1 MDKYVFKYITVK
13 KGGLEMLELL
23 APAGSPEG
31 VMAAVRNGADAVY
44 LGLSDFNARRNAKN
58 FTDED
63 FYKAAEYCRVRG
75 VKIYVTLNT
84 LVADREMN
92 RAVELARR
100 AWRLGADA
108 LLVQDLGLMQKVR
121 QAVPDM
127 PIHASTQMSVHNLE
141 GVKMAAAMGATRVV
155 LSRELSYDEI
165 AYICKHSPIE
175 IEVFVHGALCM
186 CYSGQCYMS
195 AVIGRRSGNR
205 GLCAQ
210 PCRLPYEA
218 SGRGSRY
225 PLSLKDNCLVKYI
238 DQLEACGVKCL
249 KIEGRMRRPEY
260 AAAVTGIYARAIK
273 GHKAPTQDDMQ
284 LLRDVFSRQGFTDG
298 YFKDSKGPK
307 MLGIREESDKKELPV
322 FSSIRKEYLHGEYQS
337 IPVRFAGVVKY
348 GEKAKLAAVDC
359 DGNTAF
365 AEGPEPEPAFSKE
378 LTRAAFQTQLCKTGG
393 TPYYCAEVKC
403 EVESGVALA
412 TSAINEMRRTVL
424 AEITEKRKPLGER
437 YEYDISEAQMLPNIE
452 EAPFLTVSVTKLS
465 QLSAAMADMAPKLL
479 YVPLTEIKGGEV
491 ALRPFLD
498 NGETSV
504 AAVMPRVIHDREN
517 EEIKNLLQE
526 AKRMGIKEVLCGNI
540 GQIVTAKSMGFA
552 VRGDFGLNT
561 YNSGTLNV
569 LRELGLI
576 SATASFELRIE
587 QIRDLSKSIDTEMI
601 VYGRLPLM
609 ITENCVVR
617 NSTGVCSCESF
628 TGLKDRNG
636 FTFPVLKEFGCRN
649 VILNSK
655 KLFLADRQN
664 DYLEAGL
671 WGVRLCFTTEN
682 AMECAAIM
690 GRYLGRNDYEP
701 SGHTRGLYYR
711 GVE

>member
-1 MDKYVFKYITVK
+1 
-13 KGGLEMLELL
+13 MLELL

-75 VKIYVTLNT
+75 VKVYVTLNT
-84 LVADREMN
+84 LVSDREMN

-108 LLVQDLGLMQKVR
+108 LLVQDLGVLRAVR

-127 PIHASTQMSVHNLE
+127 PIHASTQLSVHNLE
-141 GVKMAAAMGATRVV
+141 GVKMAAAMGISRVV
-155 LSRELSYDEI
+155 LARELSYDEI
-165 AYICKHSPIE
+165 AYICQNSPIE

-225 PLSLKDNCLVKYI
+225 PLSLKDSCLIKYI

-260 AAAVTGIYARAIK
+260 AAAVTGIYSKAIK
-273 GHKAPTQDDMQ
+273 ERKTPTQEDMQ
-284 LLRDVFSRQGFTDG
+284 LLRDVFSRQGFTEG
-298 YFKDSKGPK
+298 YFTDSKGPS

-322 FSSIRKEYLHGEYQS
+322 FAEIRREYLRGEYQS
-337 IPVRFAGVVKY
+337 IPIRFMGFVKY
-348 GEKAKLAAVDC
+348 GQKARLAAVDC
-359 DGNTAF
+359 DGNTAY
-365 AEGPEPEPAFSKE
+365 AEGPEPEPAFNKE
-378 LTRAAFQTQLCKTGG
+378 LTRVAFQTQLCKTGG
-393 TPYYCAEVKC
+393 TPYYCAEVKS
-403 EVESGVALA
+403 EIEEGLALA
-412 TSAINEMRRTVL
+412 TSAINEMRRKVL
-424 AEITEKRKPLGER
+424 DEITEQRKALPTRLENEPEG
-437 YEYDISEAQMLPNIE
+437 IPTIMNSEEP
-452 EAPFLTVSVTKLS
+452 PYLTVSVTKLS
-465 QLSAAMADMAPKLL
+465 QLSAAMADYAPKVL

-491 ALRPFLD
+491 QLRPFLE
-498 NGETSV
+498 NEETSV
-504 AAVMPRVIHDREN
+504 CAVMPRIIHDREN
-517 EEIKNLLQE
+517 DDIQKLLQE
-526 AKRMGIKEVLCGNI
+526 AKKMGIKEILCGNI
-540 GQIVTAKSMGFA
+540 GQIVTAKSMGFD
-552 VRGDFGLNT
+552 VRGDFGLNI
-561 YNSGTLNV
+561 YNSRSINV
-569 LRELGLI
+569 LRDLGLI

-587 QIRDLSKSIDTEMI
+587 QIRDLSKSINTEMI

-649 VILNSK
+649 TILNSK
-655 KLFLADRQN
+655 KLFLADRQS
-664 DYLEAGL
+664 DYMTAGL
-671 WGVRLCFTTEN
+671 WGVRLQFTTEN
-682 AMECAAIM
+682 AMECSAIM
-690 GRYLGRNDYEP
+690 ARYLGMNDYEP